1 MKYYGM
7 YIPHKMYRIDKII
20 SGGQTGADRAGLDFA
35 IKNKIPH
42 GGWIPKGRLTENG
55 KLSAKYHLKEMSTS
69 SYPARTQKNVIVA
82 DGTLIVSK
90 GSLSGGSALTR
101 EFAKRSGKPW
111 LHINMKNM
119 SRKDA
124 SEKLISWLTKNRIK
138 VLNVAGPRDSKD
150 SGIYKTVLSLLQTS
164 VSK

>member
-1 MKYYGM
+1 
-7 YIPHKMYRIDKII
+7 MYRIDKII

-55 KLSAKYHLKEMSTS
+55 RLSGKYHLREMSTS
-69 SYPARTQKNVIVA
+69 SYPARTQKNVLVA

-101 EFAKRSGKPW
+101 DFAKSAGKPW

-124 SEKLISWLTKNRIK
+124 SEKLILWLEKNRIK
-138 VLNVAGPRDSKD
+138 VLNVAGPRASKD
-150 SGIYKTVLSLLQTS
+150 SGIYKTVLSLLQAS